1 MTNKKQKRTQKKYSL
16 RDEPILQ
23 PPRIFTTEDHS
34 HSARGQLDM
43 ANWMPTTT
51 HERERTHHG
60 CAVDKGKAP
69 IVVTRGSNKRV
80 YNERGGKQQALSVA
94 SQNEFMD
101 MLLGEH
107 TSMSNHHCNIRME
120 ESRIDNEQMNRSHGM
135 DQPYDIHR
143 EELRIQ
149 NELMNGSYEMD
160 NHATE
165 RLWEE
170 SRNNDELMNEIYEM
184 NDQHNNRVRDELRVE
199 DEQGDEIVEGS
210 TKKAHRGPTYMRN
223 VWGRPSNLPRFHVE
237 FNEFGQPIDGKDSN
251 LCHFLGS
258 IARNGRFCPIDV
270 MDWREMPSRKKID
283 MLDAVKLHFDVPIT
297 THKWILSS
305 IGEKWKNWKH
315 FLKKNF
321 WKDVPVLDMTMPK
334 DDRIVLHQWF
344 KLITYWG
351 SDEAKEAS
359 KRNKG
364 ARAKKTMKQITGKR
378 SFAKVRAKLTKK
390 LGRPPKRS
398 ELFGACYVKPN
409 ENSSNA
415 NEKSS
420 GDALHKYLEMQERNN
435 QLAEGTEDPIDRN
448 DVFAQTMGPDRP
460 GHVRMMGKGIC
471 PSDIW
476 GAIPKSTSNRLLM
489 EQQSRIKELETM
501 LLGQQ
506 RCGASQVPSRQQGL
520 PVNSLSNH
528 ATTNLSLTVG
538 AYVSLKSLFDQKK
551 IVAKG
556 RINSLNPCTEVG
568 GQILGS
574 NWCEVNVK
582 VLLEPEEELIRPYEN
597 LQKIED
603 TLGEMIAWPCHLVIC
618 SEG

>member
-1 MTNKKQKRTQKKYSL
+1 MTNKNQKRTQKKYSL

-23 PPRIFTTEDHS
+23 PPRMLTTEDHS
-34 HSARGQLDM
+34 HSVPGQLDM
-43 ANWMPTTT
+43 TNCWDTNMRMATRT
-51 HERERTHHG
+51 HERGRTHHG

-69 IVVTRGSNKRV
+69 IVVTCGSKKRV

-107 TSMSNHHCNIRME
+107 TSMSNHYCNIRME

-135 DQPYDIHR
+135 DQPYDIDR
-143 EELRIQ
+143 EELRIR

-170 SRNNDELMNEIYEM
+170 SRNNDELMNEIHEM
-184 NDQHNNRVRDELRVE
+184 NDQHNSRVREELRVE

-210 TKKAHRGPTYMRN
+210 TKKAHRGPTYMRS

-237 FNEFGQPIDGKDSN
+237 FNEFGQPIDGKDSD
-251 LCHFLGS
+251 LSHFLGS

-270 MDWREMPSRKKID
+270 MDWREMPSRKKTD

-315 FLKKNF
+315 FLKKKF

-334 DDRIVLHQWF
+334 DDRIVLHQWI

-378 SFAKVRAKLTKK
+378 SFAKVRAKL
-390 LGRPPKRS
+390 
-398 ELFGACYVKPN
+398 
-409 ENSSNA
+409 
-415 NEKSS
+415 
-420 GDALHKYLEMQERNN
+420 LEMQERNN
-435 QLAEGTEDPIDRN
+435 QLAEGTEDPVDRN

-476 GAIPKSTSNRLLM
+476 GAIPRSTSNRLLM

-528 ATTNLSLTVG
+528 ATTNLPLTVG

-551 IVAKG
+551 FVAKG

-582 VLLEPEEELIRPYEN
+582 VILEPEEELIRPYEN

-603 TLGEMIAWPCHLVIC
+603 TLGEMIAWPYHLVIC